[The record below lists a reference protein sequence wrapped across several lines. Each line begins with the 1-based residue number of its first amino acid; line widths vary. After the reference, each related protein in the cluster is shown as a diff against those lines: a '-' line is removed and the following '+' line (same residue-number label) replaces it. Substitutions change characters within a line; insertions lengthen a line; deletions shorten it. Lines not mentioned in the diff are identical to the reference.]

1 MSKARKL
8 GNSLKGR
15 AGTKRKRHSASFK
28 AQVALAALNQAST
41 GGELGAR
48 FAIHPA
54 QIAQWK
60 KQLVDGASSVF
71 QRGGVESLTDQ
82 QALIADLYQQLGQL
96 HAELEWLKK
105 KCPT

>member
-1 MSKARKL
+1 MSKARK
-8 GNSLKGR
+8 SAMSPKGR

-28 AQVALAALNQAST
+28 AQVAIAALNQAST
-41 GGELGAR
+41 GGELGSR
-48 FAIHPA
+48 FSIHPT

-71 QRGGVESLTDQ
+71 ERGGVESLTDQ
-82 QALIADLYQQLGQL
+82 QALISDLYQQLGQL

-105 KCPT
+105 KCPA